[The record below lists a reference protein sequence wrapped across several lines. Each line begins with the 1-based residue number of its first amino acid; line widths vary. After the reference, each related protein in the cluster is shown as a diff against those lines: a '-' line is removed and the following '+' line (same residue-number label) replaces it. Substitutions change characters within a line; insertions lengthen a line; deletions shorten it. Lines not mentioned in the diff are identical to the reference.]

1 MTNNN
6 EKPNGTNRGPQ
17 ENPKGVLKRTFERAA
32 DYHPN
37 FFPAEI
43 GLDPQKYHQGKSA
56 DYAGV
61 KFFAEQ
67 GWIHGVHAHTVPGEK
82 GGATITLQ
90 HWVHR
95 PNGNNVLTPFLEIEA
110 VPVRVAG
117 KDFIRVSRVSVQGE
131 NIDINDR
138 KTVNAAISTCQQALE
153 QLRLER
159 RMPLLNKIAETAGLK
174 TKPLPD
180 TYKDGNA
187 RMAYEA
193 GRKNITRR
201 LRFPKQFLPA
211 ITAFFEEG
219 YEATRGTP
227 VLFNATARSP
237 EKNGPEYTLYG
248 ELKQQQDK
256 TSTNFTLK
264 MARRKTDA
272 QDPYTERDIVRF
284 RVRPS
289 QSVKN
294 ADMLEIVAA
303 DMDGRAQR
311 VSDHKNMVRLLH
323 FAHDSVLQVRQGVMP
338 DLAKILSYTNTQK
351 AISGMPLLKKEDGAR
366 YTYRVLGGNPSGP
379 RLFQQDGGIGANC
392 FVHLYEWHDDKGAY
406 KSDAVMVDCGITP
419 LNRDTTGFDGMM
431 SFAGSYFEHRNN
443 PKHKPKHKVSTLMI
457 THPHLDHFLGV
468 PHLLLAGYV
477 IDHLVCNE
485 ATRMYI
491 EKACRDL
498 DVPKEFMPK
507 KWTVINKEMDL
518 KSGPFDM
525 SFGWMPHSAIT
536 NWVNV
541 KTAEGSILHFSD
553 AKVDDT
559 VLSHPA
565 LNIEKIK
572 SLKPTMAIVDSTRAG
587 QEEETE
593 SEQSIEQKIVDFA
606 NQHPDKGMIGFHI
619 GSNAARMAGFVNA
632 YGRTGRDTVIFGAA
646 KRFLKQ
652 VLDKVGLRNGFGL
665 KAHARIQYGK
675 DVVNFTPRAKR
686 ANEILNGAAG
696 HQGLLATGTH
706 NEVMSIAN
714 RLVENKDQKN
724 LGFITPQKYIAVMSQ
739 TGIPGSQKGWNKL
752 IEWFERR
759 GFEYRVIHAS
769 GHEGRKGI
777 EKMLDWAG
785 AKYGVVTHG
794 NMDQRANAEKIVR
807 AKGMESINPVEQ
819 DVIQVSDKNGCRVIA
834 QEPSVM
840 IYFSIKRPA
849 EQHYGGGEDVEY
861 YAYMAPPEIRSATGE
876 MIKDIAKAR
885 PGMTGGDLRVRQ
897 DRNQTQRDPILNMD
911 GADLSTRKK
920 RVNISLPDY
929 LVQNGIM
936 SRVML
941 DCETTQLG
949 RYAWI
954 TQFAAKQ
961 SSWFNDE
968 DVRTINIRQT
978 LPQTILPD
986 LNALLATGI
995 APTELYKTGENFHPP
1010 RQFYNEITKFLR
1022 ESKLGGETHSDHR
1035 IWVDANQ
1042 AAKDPTRRTRGET
1055 PAGVDPYM
1063 ARTLDYSYKKEDSF
1077 INPRAIPAKTLVGG
1091 FNNTKADDV
1100 WLQHAGFRAGALRYS
1115 PTNTGGMRRFD
1126 LRNMARMF
1134 AYLRPDKFKVRQKP
1148 ENPQFPDFTV
1158 QGIMKANNLGYEKYN
1173 AHEASSDVDMQD
1185 NAILKHMLGID
1196 PELFTQ
1202 CMLNANP
1209 KEVKK
1214 FLTGTHNGMLYPRHL
1229 MTYINNNAFGAS
1241 ANIGVYVGRS
1251 TDKKYMNKALVF
1263 NVSDFDPK
1271 DFIGMGAQEI
1281 SEIMSNR
1288 NHRMHKAFEV
1298 IHLNRQPLLGS
1309 ADRGFS
1315 VGANR
1320 GTSVETMKGYKHF
1333 IERHPQMA
1341 ANMIKAMEMAKFFP
1355 DADPRA
1361 PMEERVFA
1369 APFMEMS
1376 SSDKSVAKLFEPQ
1389 DREFTDA
1396 VFADDLNMKRAHAL
1410 DEFHSTQLRERYVAV
1425 MYQVERETKQ
1435 LFGTE
1440 KHYLHPDDRDREKAK
1455 EKARIHGL
1463 IDSEA
1468 MSLGRLENQIKDVKA
1483 NWEKRME
1490 GKTPEQVSVSERI
1503 LRESVALV
1511 AHLKERINAGDPDWA
1526 LQEKDYALL
1535 GLNDNI
1541 SYGRY
1546 QRPLSKNPNPK
1557 PKAPDVA

>member
-1 MTNNN
+1 MSNDQ
-6 EKPNGTNRGPQ
+6 KPNGNTTGPA
-17 ENPKGVLKRTFERAA
+17 NGVKRPFERAA

-43 GLDPQKYHQGKSA
+43 GLDPQKYYQKKAA

-82 GGATITLQ
+82 GGVKITIE

-95 PNGNNVLTPFLEIEA
+95 PDGNNILTPFLEIEA
-110 VPVRVAG
+110 VPAKVDG
-117 KDFIRVSRVSVQGE
+117 KSVIRIASVTVQGE
-131 NIDINDR
+131 KLDINDR
-138 KTVNAAISTCQQALE
+138 KGVNAAVSTCQQVLE
-153 QLRLER
+153 QLRLEH
-159 RMPLLNKIAETAGLK
+159 RMPLLNKIAESTRLK

-193 GRKNITRR
+193 GHKNITRN
-201 LRFPKQFLPA
+201 LRIPKQFLPA
-211 ITAFFEEG
+211 VTAFYEEG
-219 YEATRGTP
+219 YEAAPGTP
-227 VLFNATARSP
+227 VLFNATARSTQ
-237 EKNGPEYTLYG
+237 KGGPDYTLYS
-248 ELKQQQDK
+248 ELKQQPEKGDV
-256 TSTNFTLK
+256 NFALK
-264 MARRKTDA
+264 LLRKKLDA
-272 QDPYTERDIVRF
+272 PEPYTERDVVCFRFRPVKTDDGLIEIVR
-284 RVRPS
+284 
-289 QSVKN
+289 
-294 ADMLEIVAA
+294 A
-303 DMDGRAQR
+303 DMDGRSQR

-323 FAHDSVLQVRQGVMP
+323 FAHDSVLQVRHGLMP
-338 DLAKILSYTNTQK
+338 DLAQILSYTNTQK
-351 AISGMPLLKKEDGAR
+351 AISGVPALTKEEGQR

-379 RLFQQDGGIGANC
+379 RLFNQDGGIGANC
-392 FVHLYEWHDDKGAY
+392 FVHLYEWFDGDGAY
-406 KSDAVMVDCGITP
+406 KSDAMMVDCGITP
-419 LNRDTTGFDGMM
+419 LNRDATGFDGMM

-443 PKHKPKHKVSTLMI
+443 PKHKPQHKVSTLMI

-498 DVPKEFMPK
+498 DVPKEYMPK
-507 KWTVINKEMDL
+507 KWTVINKEMELKAGKFDL
-518 KSGPFDM
+518 

-541 KTAEGSILHFSD
+541 KTPEGSTLHFSD
-553 AKVDDT
+553 AKVDEH

-572 SLKPTMAIVDSTRAG
+572 TLKPTLAVVDSTRAA

-593 SEQSIEQKIVDFA
+593 SEKSIEQKIVDFA
-606 NQHPDKGMIGFHI
+606 SAHPDKGVIGFHI

-665 KAHARIQYGK
+665 KANAKREFGK
-675 DVVNFTPRAKR
+675 DVVNFTPKAKR
-686 ANEILNGAAG
+686 ANEILQGNPGA
-696 HQGLLATGTH
+696 QGLLATGTH

-714 RLVENKDQKN
+714 RLIENKDQKN

-739 TGIPGSQKGWNKL
+739 TGIPGNQKGWNKL

-759 GFEYRVIHAS
+759 GFEYKVIHAS

-794 NMDQRANAEKIVR
+794 NLEQRANAEKIVQG
-807 AKGMESINPVEQ
+807 KGMQSLNPVEQ
-819 DVIQVSDKNGCRVIA
+819 DVIQVSDKTGCRVIA

-840 IYFSIKRPA
+840 IYFTIKRPA
-849 EQHYGGGEDVEY
+849 DQHYGGGEDVEY
-861 YAYMAPPEIRSATGE
+861 YAYMAPPEIRSATGD

-885 PGMTGGDLRVRQ
+885 PDAGDGIRQRQVRSQ
-897 DRNQTQRDPILNMD
+897 PQKDPILNVD
-911 GADLSTRKK
+911 GTDLSQRKK

-929 LVQNGIM
+929 LIQNGIM
-936 SRVML
+936 SRIML

-961 SSWFNDE
+961 TSWMDE
-968 DVRTINIRQT
+968 ADSRTINIRQT
-978 LPQTILPD
+978 LPRTILPD
-986 LNALLATGI
+986 LNALLATGVTP
-995 APTELYKTGENFHPP
+995 AELYQEGKGYFPP
-1010 RQFYNEITKFLR
+1010 RQFYNEIMKFLR
-1022 ESKLGGETHSDHR
+1022 ESKLVGDERADHR
-1035 IWVDANQ
+1035 IWIDSNQ
-1042 AAKDPTRRTRGET
+1042 RARDPSRRTREGKGGD
-1055 PAGVDPYM
+1055 AAYM
-1063 ARTLDYSYKKEDSF
+1063 ERSLDYSTKKEEGF
-1077 INPRAIPAKTLVGG
+1077 RNPRAVTVKTLVGG
-1091 FNNTKADDV
+1091 FNNTRADDV

-1126 LRNMARMF
+1126 LRNMARVF
-1134 AYLRPDKFKVRQKP
+1134 AYLRPDKFKVRTKP
-1148 ENPQFPDFTV
+1148 DNPSFPDFTV
-1158 QGIMKANNLGYEKYN
+1158 QGIMKANDLGYEKYN
-1173 AHEASSDVDMQD
+1173 AHEAGADVDMQD
-1185 NAILKHMLGID
+1185 NAILKHLLGID

-1214 FLTGTHNGMLYPRHL
+1214 FLAGTHNGMLYPRHL
-1229 MTYINNNAFGAS
+1229 MTYINSAAAGAS

-1271 DFIGMGAQEI
+1271 DFMGMGAQEI
-1281 SEIMSNR
+1281 AEIMGNR
-1288 NHRMHKAFEV
+1288 THRLHKAFEV
-1298 IHLNRQPLLGS
+1298 IQINRQPLLAS
-1309 ADRGFS
+1309 ADRGFA

-1320 GTSVETMKGYKHF
+1320 GTSIEAMKGYKHF

-1355 DADPRA
+1355 DADPRM
-1361 PMEERVFA
+1361 PMEERVYA

-1376 SSDKSVAKLFEPQ
+1376 SSDKMVAKLFEPQ
-1389 DREFTDA
+1389 DEEFTNEA
-1396 VFADDLNMKRAHAL
+1396 FADELNLKRAHAL

-1425 MYQVERETKQ
+1425 MYQAERETKMI
-1435 LFGTE
+1435 FGKE
-1440 KHYLHPDDRDREKAK
+1440 KLYLHPDDRAREKAK

-1463 IDSEA
+1463 IDAEA
-1468 MSLGRLENQIKDVKA
+1468 MSLGRLENQIREAKA
-1483 NWEKRME
+1483 NWDKRME
-1490 GKTPEQVSVSERI
+1490 GKTEEQIKVSKTILKESE
-1503 LRESVALV
+1503 ALV
-1511 AHLKERINAGDPDWA
+1511 AHLKDRIAAGDPDWA
-1526 LQEKDYALL
+1526 LNEDDYAML

-1541 SYGRY
+1541 NYGRY

-1557 PKAPDVA
+1557 PKPPSVA